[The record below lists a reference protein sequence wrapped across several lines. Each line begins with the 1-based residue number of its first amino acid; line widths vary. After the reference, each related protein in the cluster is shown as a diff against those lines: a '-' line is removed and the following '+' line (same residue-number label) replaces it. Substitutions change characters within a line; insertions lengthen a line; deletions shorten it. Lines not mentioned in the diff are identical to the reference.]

1 MSSDALKK
9 ILDYDAASELDD
21 YDELTS
27 NIVRLDVGAIKEE
40 DTLRKVMTSTQAV
53 VKQVARK
60 GREQR
65 IALVELEK
73 ESQRTAIKMQNYDN
87 DMERMKKELKI
98 FQEEA
103 AGTGDTRELLSDIAR
118 LEGRNDTLNTEVKEL
133 EVKYFQE
140 KADKEKAQNRVDQVE
155 KELAKY
161 RRDCER
167 YEEDIREYGRQIQ
180 NYRDEKYSR
189 TGDEQGLFREKISQ
203 KNKVGWRGNRDW
215 HGYD

>member
-1 MSSDALKK
+1 MSSEGLKK
-9 ILDYDAASELDD
+9 LLDYDQASELDD
-21 YDELTS
+21 YEDLAS
-27 NIVRLDVGAIKEE
+27 NIVRLDVGGIKEE
-40 DTLRKVMTSTQAV
+40 DILRKAFSNTQAV
-53 VKQVARK
+53 MKQVTRK

-65 IALVELEK
+65 LALAEFER
-73 ESQRTAIKMQNYDN
+73 ESQRTTIKMQNYEN

-98 FQEEA
+98 FQQEA
-103 AGTGDTRELLSDIAR
+103 TGTGDTRELLSDIAR

-140 KADKEKAQNRVDQVE
+140 KADKEKSQNRVDQVE

-161 RRDCER
+161 KRDCER

-203 KNKVGWRGNRDW
+203 KNKVF
-215 HGYD
+215 